1 MIGIS
6 IEMNCQ
12 KGTVTEI
19 SEFEVRN
26 LTTGF
31 K

>member
-1 MIGIS
+1 MIGIG
-6 IEMNCQ
+6 IEMNYQ
-12 KGTVTEI
+12 KVTEI